1 MHASDFWARPLPVRP
16 FQRGLV
22 QATCLMLMS
31 SPALAQ
37 EPSPAPSTAAAPHS
51 ASLWD
56 GNVEFYGYLPWLQ
69 STTTV
74 RGFETETDL
83 GPGQILQKLQ
93 STFSARASIERQ
105 RLGVLLDAS
114 YNQVGAETSRTTRR
128 GLFTGTTEVTTING
142 IYDVALRWRLGER
155 ESAVGVP
162 GSGWVIP
169 YAGIRVVQAR
179 LDVAAELRGNG
190 PLGLTLQRQGTLERT
205 WSQPLLGVQGSV
217 FITPRLRAFARGDVG
232 GFGLAGADDLSANAQ
247 AGLGY
252 AIGNSTDLNLSW
264 RYQGLRWNNGAE
276 RSNGFTSDQNG
287 IELGVKFYF

>member
-1 MHASDFWARPLPVRP
+1 VSTILLWARSRVTTRFRLALLWAA
-16 FQRGLV
+16 GIGMM
-22 QATCLMLMS
+22 TT
-31 SPALAQ
+31 PALAQ
-37 EPSPAPSTAAAPHS
+37 ESPSDALPAAAATP
-51 ASLWD
+51 AVVWD
-56 GNVEFYGYLPWLQ
+56 GTVELYGYLPWLQ

-93 STFSARASIERQ
+93 STFSARASVERQ
-105 RLGVLLDAS
+105 RLGLLVDVS
-114 YNQVGAETSRTTRR
+114 YNQVGAEQSRTTRR
-128 GLFTGTTEVTTING
+128 GLFTGNSEVTSING
-142 IYDVALRWRLGER
+142 VYDAALRWRFGER

-162 GSGWVIP
+162 GSGWLIP

-190 PLGLTLQRQGTLERT
+190 PLGLSLQRQGTLERT
-205 WSQPLLGVQGSV
+205 WTQPLLGVQGSI
-217 FITPRLRAFARGDVG
+217 FLTPRLRAFARGDLG
-232 GFGLAGADDLSANAQ
+232 GFGLAGAEDLSANAQ

-276 RSNGFTSDQNG
+276 RSTGFTSDQNG
-287 IELGVKFYF
+287 LELGVKVYF